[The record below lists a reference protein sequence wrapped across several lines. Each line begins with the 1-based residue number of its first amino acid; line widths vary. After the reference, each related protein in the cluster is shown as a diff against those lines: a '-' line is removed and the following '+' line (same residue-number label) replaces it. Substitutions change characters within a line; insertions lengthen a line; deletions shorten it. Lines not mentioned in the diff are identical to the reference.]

1 MAGHFS
7 VRLERSAPVVVISA
21 TGEVDASTV
30 GQLDGLFETAVTKYE
45 GHVVLELEGIT
56 FIDSTGI
63 SSLVAGLRRLN
74 RSRRRLALAC
84 TSEGAVGRALQVT
97 GLDHTFE
104 LHASTAD
111 AVDELADAPL
121 IGR

>member
-1 MAGHFS
+1 MAGEFL
-7 VRLERSAPVVVISA
+7 VAVERTDPIVVISA
-21 TGEVDASTV
+21 TGEVDAATV
-30 GQLDGLFETAVTKYE
+30 AQLDSLFETVVTDHDT
-45 GHVVLELEGIT
+45 HVVLDTSGIT

-84 TSEGAVGRALQVT
+84 DPSGAVGRALQVT

-104 LHASTAD
+104 CHGTTDD
-111 AVDELADAPL
+111 AVAALADAPR